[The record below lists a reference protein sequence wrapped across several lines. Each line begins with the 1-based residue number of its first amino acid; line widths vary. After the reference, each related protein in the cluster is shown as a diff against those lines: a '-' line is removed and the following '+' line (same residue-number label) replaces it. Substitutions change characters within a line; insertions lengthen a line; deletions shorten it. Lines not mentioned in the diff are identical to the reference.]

1 MKYANHLKR
10 TEVSHLSLFCGV
22 FIVSSLVI
30 LVMGK
35 DAVLQSEVFD
45 CNALSLFR
53 LQGTDKVEMLIYIL
67 RERIFILPFLF
78 LLATTY
84 LGKWAGYVYCIWYG
98 AGMGAIMGTVL
109 LRYGVEG
116 IFLILGSVFPQ
127 YLFYVPAFIISIGIT
142 KTQRKP
148 EKRLMIQVLMME
160 LLIIA
165 GCLTECYINPTLVE
179 KFIKLFGVI

>member
-53 LQGTDKVEMLIYIL
+53 LQGTDKVEMLI
-67 RERIFILPFLF
+67 
-78 LLATTY
+78 
-84 LGKWAGYVYCIWYG
+84 
-98 AGMGAIMGTVL
+98 
-109 LRYGVEG
+109 
-116 IFLILGSVFPQ
+116 
-127 YLFYVPAFIISIGIT
+127 
-142 KTQRKP
+142 
-148 EKRLMIQVLMME
+148 
-160 LLIIA
+160 
-165 GCLTECYINPTLVE
+165 
-179 KFIKLFGVI
+179 